1 MFHAVSSSLR
11 SNASASLPRPGFRS
25 DWDCWKKRKCGKTSC
40 GDLDDLP
47 IFHYTYYWYYIQRFP
62 GDLYFTNVESK
73 VYPLWKMWRTILLRQ
88 KIWATVNIWYIVP
101 SHQFLKG
108 VLSFFRSWYISKCY
122 CFLKSVLSFSKPQ
135 LNFPPKKTRILLSIK
150 INFGCSSYTLLWKW
164 TNLIETISAA
174 SCNASS
180 PSSAEIMPGS
190 NGCPLFVANKN
201 NIESGAYNIL
211 IYLDIY
217 IYIYIYPIIS

>member
-11 SNASASLPRPGFRS
+11 SNASASLPRPGVRETRRIR
-25 DWDCWKKRKCGKTSC
+25 WRDCWKKRKCGKTSC

-47 IFHYTYYWYYIQRFP
+47 IIHYTSLYLLLILYPEIY

-73 VYPLWKMWRTILLRQ
+73 VYPLWKMWRTIFLHQ

-122 CFLKSVLSFSKPQ
+122 RFLKSVLSFSKPQ
-135 LNFPPKKTRILLSIK
+135 LNFPPQKNSNT
-150 INFGCSSYTLLWKW
+150 TLH
-164 TNLIETISAA
+164 
-174 SCNASS
+174 
-180 PSSAEIMPGS
+180 
-190 NGCPLFVANKN
+190 
-201 NIESGAYNIL
+201 
-211 IYLDIY
+211 
-217 IYIYIYPIIS
+217 